1 VIIWV
6 GGIGFTSAVE
16 SVADLRA
23 QAHSLRGVKPLPDW
37 LFDVLD
43 NLEAQE
49 AEYPAEFTRTS
60 ICKWNLINAASAS
73 LTNNKPLCT

>member
-6 GGIGFTSAVE
+6 GGIGFTGDVK

-23 QAHSLRGVKPLPDW
+23 QAHSLRGAKPLPDW
-37 LFDVLD
+37 LFEVLD

-49 AEYPAEFTRTS
+49 AEYPAEFIRTS
-60 ICKWNLINAASAS
+60 ICK
-73 LTNNKPLCT
+73 